1 MIQTNTPSNQT
12 VGQSLTIECTITSVR
27 GINSRVD
34 IVWSSNGSELATLEG
49 LNYTSTTND
58 SVIYSGVYTIPQLS
72 TLDEG
77 RTLICDVIIDTISQV
92 TATDSVTLNV
102 NGKSVCITFAKKIMH
117 HLNSSF
123 YRNCIITIWS
133 HKRSYGR

>member
-1 MIQTNTPSNQT
+1 M
-12 VGQSLTIECTITSVR
+12 GQSLTIECIITSVR

-77 RTLICDVIIDTISQV
+77 RTLMCDVIINTISQV

-102 NGKSVCITFAKKIMH
+102 NGKSVCITFAKQIIMY

-123 YRNCIITIWS
+123 YRNWIITIWS